1 MKRVWGHVLAGVSL
15 LAGAGVVM
23 PACVHNDS
31 SLFVQDVLA
40 PQFVTAGQAC
50 SFTSDPTQPFLSS
63 GILDVALRT
72 EYDPT
77 FLVGN
82 QLVSQSNSQQLQTE
96 TSIITIQGAV
106 VRITDSAGNQLNTF
120 TRLSSATVYPA
131 TGTTPGYAPIT
142 VTAVD
147 PGTAT
152 NAVAGMAK
160 GGSVRVVT
168 YVQFFGQTLGG
179 ESVQSDDFEFP
190 VDLCDGCLVL
200 FSATDDNPSS
210 AFPQPNCNLASAAA
224 MSGTGST
231 SSLPSPCLIGQDY
244 STDCS
249 QCLGTAVCNPVNP

>member
-1 MKRVWGHVLAGVSL
+1 MKRVWAHVLAGVSL
-15 LAGAGVVM
+15 LAGAAVVM

-40 PQFVTAGQAC
+40 PQFVTPGQTC
-50 SFTSDPTQPFLSS
+50 SFTTDPTQPFLSS
-63 GILDVALRT
+63 GILDVGLRN

-82 QLVSQSNSQQLQTE
+82 QLVTQSNSQQLQTE

-120 TRLSSATVYPA
+120 TRLATATVYPA
-131 TGTTPGYAPIT
+131 TGTTPGYSPVT
-142 VTAVD
+142 VTTID
-147 PGTAT
+147 EGTAA
-152 NAVAGMAK
+152 NATAGLTA
-160 GGSVRVVT
+160 GGTVRVVT
-168 YVQFFGQTLGG
+168 YVQFFGNTLGG

-190 VDLCDGCLVL
+190 VDLCKGCLVL

-224 MSGTGST
+224 MTGTGST
-231 SSLPSPCLIGQDY
+231 SSLPSPCYLGQDY
-244 STDCS
+244 QTDCS
-249 QCLGTAVCNPVNP
+249 QCLGLAVCNP